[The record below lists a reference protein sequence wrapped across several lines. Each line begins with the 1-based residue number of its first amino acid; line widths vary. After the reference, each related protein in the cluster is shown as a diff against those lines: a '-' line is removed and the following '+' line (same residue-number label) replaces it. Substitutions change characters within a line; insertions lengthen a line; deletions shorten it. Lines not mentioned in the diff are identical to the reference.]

1 MLANH
6 GYLSLRQ
13 LCLGYL
19 GKLVV
24 EELSL
29 SINKGE
35 MLGLLGPNGSG
46 KTTTIHAITGN
57 LQVTSG
63 SIFLDGVSIE
73 EHPETFKKMIGFVP
87 QELAI
92 YEELS
97 PFENL
102 WFFGKNYR
110 IPSRQLHSRIADVL
124 KMVRLDAQANIPS
137 RNFSGGMKRRLN
149 IACALLHNPGLL
161 LLDEPTVGL
170 DPLSREAVFECLENL
185 RSQGC
190 AIIYTSHY
198 YEEIARLCDQI
209 GVMSAGRLVFRGS
222 MEEFHRMLSSKTPW
236 EKKHKKNVPI
246 YRFDENSITQPDSME
261 NQNLD
266 QAEKVEKYLM
276 SLSIGKAA

>member
-6 GYLSLRQ
+6 GFLSLRQ

-87 QELAI
+87 QELGPH
-92 YEELS
+92 LS
-97 PFENL
+97 CAARVGAVIDDDFVDHFRLGILNEFL
-102 WFFGKNYR
+102 VAEFFINRYQK
-110 IPSRQLHSRIADVL
+110 SLQ
-124 KMVRLDAQANIPS
+124 
-137 RNFSGGMKRRLN
+137 
-149 IACALLHNPGLL
+149 
-161 LLDEPTVGL
+161 VGQ
-170 DPLSREAVFECLENL
+170 VFFQL
-185 RSQGC
+185 RS
-190 AIIYTSHY
+190 
-198 YEEIARLCDQI
+198 L
-209 GVMSAGRLVFRGS
+209 
-222 MEEFHRMLSSKTPW
+222 
-236 EKKHKKNVPI
+236 
-246 YRFDENSITQPDSME
+246 
-261 NQNLD
+261 
-266 QAEKVEKYLM
+266 
-276 SLSIGKAA
+276 